1 MSFFFLA
8 EALVT
13 KECQLIGE
21 APTNL
26 GKLVI
31 KSCSASLLIRCGVA
45 HPVGKGCCEL
55 LIQANDRLIIACL
68 AEAVPALRNVCG
80 LTLRPDMD
88 PHETSSLVLV
98 EAAVASGSPLV
109 NLSLSEALN
118 SPAFKGA
125 DVWAIRQRGQDG
137 HGMRSKRHC
146 NPMDR
151 QGSSRR
157 APLPQEEPR
166 AHQTQAPPAPLS
178 NLEDVCQR
186 VQQGTFM
193 HEQTRQMWLKESNI
207 MREVSREFSN
217 LGDFSAGTSLKSAA
231 ISAAISINSASSA
244 DSESLADEN
253 SAHTKSLINTRK
265 NSNWHG
271 NMRQRQLRAG
281 DTLLVEAPASW
292 VQAHRCTQ
300 YFAVLSQI
308 TEDTTGYE
316 RSKVS
321 SAEAKPKLVAS
332 IVALMC
338 LLILSA
344 LDLVSL
350 FPLALVLS
358 FFLVSTGC
366 ITLDQAWGSI
376 GYRTLLTIACSF
388 GPGAALTN
396 THVST
401 IIGTGLLELQILGRF
416 GFLLAIY
423 LITSAF
429 TCIVSNSATVVAFYS
444 VLRVI
449 KVPGVSA
456 EQMMITMMLG
466 ASSAFA
472 TPIGYQTNLMVL
484 GRGGYAFG
492 DFIALGGGLT
502 IVTGICVSGLS
513 LLVL

>member
-1 MSFFFLA
+1 MRVYALKSYSFFRSDFFIFLT

-13 KECQLIGE
+13 KECLLIGE
-21 APTNL
+21 APNNL
-26 GKLVI
+26 GKIVI
-31 KSCSASLLIRCGVA
+31 ESCKASLLIRGGVS
-45 HPVGKGCCEL
+45 HPVGKGCSEL
-55 LIQANDRLIIACL
+55 LIQANDHLIIACL
-68 AEAVPALRNVCG
+68 AEAIPALRNVCG

-88 PHETSSLVLV
+88 PDQTSNLVLV
-98 EAAVASGSPLV
+98 EAAVANGSPLV
-109 NLSLSEALN
+109 HLSVIEALK

-125 DVWAIRQRGQDG
+125 NVWAIRQRGKDR
-137 HGMRSKRHC
+137 HDMLLKRQS
-146 NPMDR
+146 NPVYREGAGGKATM
-151 QGSSRR
+151 
-157 APLPQEEPR
+157 PQEEPTL
-166 AHQTQAPPAPLS
+166 HQDKTVTLQVPLS
-178 NLEDVCQR
+178 SLETVCQR
-186 VQQGTFM
+186 VQQGTYM
-193 HEQTRQMWLKESNI
+193 HEQTRQIWLKESSI
-207 MREVSREFSN
+207 MREVSN
-217 LGDFSAGTSLKSAA
+217 LGEISSGKSLQSADFSSKSAHSDDSDG
-231 ISAAISINSASSA
+231 ISLQKQSLTNS
-244 DSESLADEN
+244 
-253 SAHTKSLINTRK
+253 RK
-265 NSNWHG
+265 KKNRHG
-271 NMRQRQLRAG
+271 ERHLQAG

-308 TEDTTGYE
+308 TEDTGCE

-321 SAEAKPKLVAS
+321 STVVKHKLAAS

-376 GYRTLLTIACSF
+376 GYRTLLTVACSF

-401 IIGTGLLELQILGRF
+401 IIGTGLIELRILGRF

-444 VLRVI
+444 VLRLI
-449 KVPGVSA
+449 QVPGVSA
-456 EQMMITMMLG
+456 EQMMITMLLG

-472 TPIGYQTNLMVL
+472 APIGYQTNLMVL
-484 GRGGYAFG
+484 GRGGYAFS

-502 IVTGICVSGLS
+502 IVTGVCVSGIS

>member
-1 MSFFFLA
+1 LRVYALKSYIFLRSDFLIFLT

-13 KECQLIGE
+13 KECLLIGE
-21 APTNL
+21 APNNL
-26 GKLVI
+26 GKIVI
-31 KSCSASLLIRCGVA
+31 KSCKVSLLIRGGVS
-45 HPVGKGCCEL
+45 HPVGKGCSEL
-55 LIQANDRLIIACL
+55 LIQANDHLIIACL
-68 AEAVPALRNVCG
+68 AEAIPALRNVCG

-88 PHETSSLVLV
+88 HHQTSNLVLV

-109 NLSLSEALN
+109 HLSVIEALK

-125 DVWAIRQRGQDG
+125 DVWAIRQRGKDR
-137 HGMRSKRHC
+137 HDMLLKRQS
-146 NPMDR
+146 NPVDR
-151 QGSSRR
+151 QG
-157 APLPQEEPR
+157 AGGKATMPQEEPTL
-166 AHQTQAPPAPLS
+166 HQDKTPQVPLS
-178 NLEDVCQR
+178 SLETVCQR
-186 VQQGTFM
+186 VQQGTYM
-193 HEQTRQMWLKESNI
+193 HEQTRQIWLKESSI
-207 MREVSREFSN
+207 MREVSN
-217 LGDFSAGTSLKSAA
+217 LGEISTGTSLQSADFSSKSAHSDGSDG
-231 ISAAISINSASSA
+231 ISPQKR
-244 DSESLADEN
+244 SL
-253 SAHTKSLINTRK
+253 TNTRK
-265 NSNWHG
+265 KKNRHG
-271 NMRQRQLRAG
+271 ERQLQAG

-308 TEDTTGYE
+308 TEDTTGCD

-321 SAEAKPKLVAS
+321 STIAKPKLAAS

-376 GYRTLLTIACSF
+376 GYRTLLTVACSF

-401 IIGTGLLELQILGRF
+401 IIGTGLIELRILGRF

-444 VLRVI
+444 VLRLI
-449 KVPGVSA
+449 QVPGVSA
-456 EQMMITMMLG
+456 EQMMITMLLG

-472 TPIGYQTNLMVL
+472 APIGYQTNLMVL
-484 GRGGYAFG
+484 GRGGYAFS

-502 IVTGICVSGLS
+502 IVTGVCVSGIS